1 MTNKLTI
8 EEAKSYLVED
18 LSNIVRADDQLI
30 VTINLQFKDDIPSV
44 YEVMVI
50 DQELSLYKSY
60 KDGFTDKFIQDYV
73 NLYLELKTFKD
84 KHGVIVCIEPQHY
97 IMGQNKRNYS
107 TIVKAANTE
116 D

>member
-50 DQELSLYKSY
+50 DQELSLYISHIK
-60 KDGFTDKFIQDYV
+60 TDSLI
-73 NLYLELKTFKD
+73 NLSR
-84 KHGVIVCIEPQHY
+84 
-97 IMGQNKRNYS
+97 IM
-107 TIVKAANTE
+107 
-116 D
+116 